1 MHMLTS
7 RSLNSTLDRMLTL
20 NRVLDEALAGTFNGS
35 TEGRAWTPALDVV
48 ERHDAYLIAL
58 EVPGVDPSAIDIS
71 FEQNVLTVR
80 GSKPMGFELNKDAE
94 LRVYSAERVIG
105 NFERSVRLPEF
116 VDGEKIAAEYVHGVL
131 FLTIPKV
138 QAAQPRKIEIK
149 AVESKQLKS

>member
-1 MHMLTS
+1 MITS

-20 NRVLDEALAGTFNGS
+20 NRVLDEALAGGLNGS
-35 TEGRAWTPALDVV
+35 SEGRSWAPALDVV
-48 ERHDAYLIAL
+48 ERGDAYLIAL
-58 EVPGVDPSAIDIS
+58 EVPGADPSTIDIS

-116 VDGEKIAAEYVHGVL
+116 VDGDKISAEYTHGVL

-138 QAAQPRKIEIK
+138 QAAQPRKIEIRG
-149 AVESKQLKS
+149 VESKQLKS